1 MFSTYVCC
9 ANSIAH
15 SHTHRDTGDLMY
27 GVVGAFLE
35 GPNSKIQWL
44 LGGAALLLRL
54 SERASQTVAGP
65 SA

>member
-1 MFSTYVCC
+1 
-9 ANSIAH
+9 
-15 SHTHRDTGDLMY
+15 MY